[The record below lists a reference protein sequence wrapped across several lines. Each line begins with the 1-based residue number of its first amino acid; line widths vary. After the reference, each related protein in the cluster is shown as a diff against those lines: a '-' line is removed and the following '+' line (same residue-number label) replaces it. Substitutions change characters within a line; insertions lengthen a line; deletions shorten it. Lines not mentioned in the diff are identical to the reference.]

1 MRNLKLAGLMIII
14 GIYSSCDKDEDLN
27 GQVLSGI
34 YNETSP
40 FSGTHQLN
48 FANDNTL
55 ILKAR
60 NSTDE
65 QFTYQIIDNTIKLNP
80 SWESSQ
86 TWELEINIIN
96 NSKFEIQNIFY
107 ASIPEDEN
115 PIQIVT
121 FEK

>member
-1 MRNLKLAGLMIII
+1 MRNLKLIRLMILI
-14 GIYSSCDKDEDLN
+14 GIYSSCDSDDDMN
-27 GQVLSGI
+27 NQFLSGI
-34 YNETSP
+34 YTETLP

-48 FANDNTL
+48 FVDNNTL

-80 SWESSQ
+80 TRESSQ

-96 NSKFEIQNIFY
+96 NSRIEIQNIFY

-115 PIQIVT
+115 SIQYVT
-121 FEK
+121 FDK

>member
-1 MRNLKLAGLMIII
+1 MRNFKLIGLLILI
-14 GIYSSCDKDEDLN
+14 GINSSCNNEDDTNSQVLN
-27 GQVLSGI
+27 GI
-34 YNETSP
+34 YTETLP
-40 FSGTHQLN
+40 FSGTHQLH
-48 FANDNTL
+48 FADNNTL

-65 QFTYQIIDNTIKLNP
+65 YFTYQLNDNIILLNP
-80 SWESSQ
+80 TWELSQ

-96 NSKFEIQNIFY
+96 SSTFEIQNIFY

-115 PIQIVT
+115 PIQFVT